1 MEGQGPG
8 RTSAQGCLVS
18 EIADNIATP
27 SGKSAATENFPVGS
41 FLIRADL
48 RPHIHA
54 FYRFARMGDDIADNG
69 ALLPADK
76 VARLDLME
84 AVLRDPARAEVE
96 EAVRLRRSL
105 AATKVAPTNSCELL
119 IAFRMDATKQRYAD
133 WDELMTYCRY
143 SAAPVGRQLLDLHGE
158 PEAAR
163 GPSDALCAALQVI
176 NHLQDCGVDYLE
188 MDRIYVPQDH
198 LARFGSE
205 IAHLTAKAS
214 TPGLRQCLDALLDKT
229 DELMVEAR
237 LLPGRL
243 KDFRL
248 RAESATIVR
257 LADKMIAQLRRKD
270 PLAGRVKPTKW
281 FFLTAMIEGFLW
293 AMVARPK

>member
-1 MEGQGPG
+1 MTGSMAE
-8 RTSAQGCLVS
+8 
-18 EIADNIATP
+18 IATP

-41 FLIRADL
+41 ALIRADL
-48 RPHIHA
+48 RPHVHA
-54 FYRFARMGDDIADNG
+54 FYRFARMGDDIADN
-69 ALLPADK
+69 ATLSPEDK

-84 AVLRDPARAEVE
+84 AVLLDPVLEDIPQAAD
-96 EAVRLRRSL
+96 LRRSL
-105 AATKVAPTNSCELL
+105 AATNVSPVNSTDLL
-119 IAFRMDATKQRYAD
+119 KAFRMDATKQRYAS

-158 PEAAR
+158 PASAR

-188 MDRIYVPQDH
+188 MDRVYVPQDH
-198 LARFGSE
+198 LAACGAVTEQLSGG
-205 IAHLTAKAS
+205 AS
-214 TPGLRQCLDALLDKT
+214 AAGMRETLDTLLDKT
-229 DELMVEAR
+229 DALMVEAR

-257 LADKMIAQLRRKD
+257 LADKMIGQLRHND
-270 PLAGRVKPTKW
+270 PLAKRVKPTKL
-281 FFLTAMIEGFLW
+281 FFVTAMIEGVLW
-293 AMVARPK
+293 ALLAKKR